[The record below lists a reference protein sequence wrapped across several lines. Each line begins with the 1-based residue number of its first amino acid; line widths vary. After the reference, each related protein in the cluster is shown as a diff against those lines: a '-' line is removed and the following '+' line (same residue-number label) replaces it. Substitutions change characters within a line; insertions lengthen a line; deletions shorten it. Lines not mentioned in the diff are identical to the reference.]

1 MEKLKR
7 IDIENKYGNCVFS
20 FYISKNAEIT
30 GFSNCNIA
38 DFEEEKGVEV
48 VRIQQEE

>member
-7 IDIENKYGNCVFS
+7 IDIENKHGNCIFS
-20 FYISKNAEIT
+20 FYISKNSKIS

-38 DFEEEKGVEV
+38 DVEVENDVEV